1 MGRSPASPKF
11 LGPAR
16 IHYEKQP
23 NLAWQYVMKFFTLLT
38 TNMLARDLFVVAN
51 FLVIGLS
58 VDRKTE
64 RNAYSLHV
72 CFVSISE
79 LLYVSNSFFTTMNT
93 AWICRLS
100 VRLPRK
106 LKEGKLISALI
117 GKRPFFFLIERQHMP
132 VMDADRDI
140 VLPLL
145 SVRLS
150 VHCRYGVKKN
160 GHIVTVFDLQAGA
173 SFYFF

>member
-1 MGRSPASPKF
+1 MIGRQSVIRTLYTFALYPF
-11 LGPAR
+11 L
-16 IHYEKQP
+16 
-23 NLAWQYVMKFFTLLT
+23 
-38 TNMLARDLFVVAN
+38 N
-51 FLVIGLS
+51 FCMFQTV
-58 VDRKTE
+58 
-64 RNAYSLHV
+64 
-72 CFVSISE
+72 
-79 LLYVSNSFFTTMNT
+79 FFTTMNT

-100 VRLPRK
+100 GRLPRK

-145 SVRLS
+145 SVHLS
-150 VHCRYGVKKN
+150 VHCRYCVKKN
-160 GHIVTVFDLQAGA
+160 GHIVTLFDLQAGA

>member
-1 MGRSPASPKF
+1 
-11 LGPAR
+11 
-16 IHYEKQP
+16 
-23 NLAWQYVMKFFTLLT
+23 
-38 TNMLARDLFVVAN
+38 
-51 FLVIGLS
+51 
-58 VDRKTE
+58 
-64 RNAYSLHV
+64 
-72 CFVSISE
+72 
-79 LLYVSNSFFTTMNT
+79 MNT
-93 AWICRLS
+93 AWKCRLS
-100 VRLPRK
+100 GRLPRK

-160 GHIVTVFDLQAGA
+160 GHIVTLFDLQAGA